1 MDVLDKL
8 RDLHKQATTE
18 RNHHCVAAIC
28 LEAIQEIESL
38 RKQFLE
44 GIGGVLE
51 KIKET
56 NEVLLHLKSGDRSR

>member
-1 MDVLDKL
+1 MDILDKL

-18 RNHHCVAAIC
+18 RSHYYVAGTC

-44 GIGGVLE
+44 GIGGIVDKL
-51 KIKET
+51 KQNDAVIA
-56 NEVLLHLKSGDRSR
+56 HLKNSDRSR